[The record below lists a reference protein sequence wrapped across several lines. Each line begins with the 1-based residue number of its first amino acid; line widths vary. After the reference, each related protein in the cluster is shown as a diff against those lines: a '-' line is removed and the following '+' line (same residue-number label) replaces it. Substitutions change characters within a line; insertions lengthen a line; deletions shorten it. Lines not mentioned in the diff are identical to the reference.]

1 MTQFVVG
8 LVKFWAFNIGAW
20 AAAIGGAAYFLGY
33 IDEVETIFRNHRPVM
48 IVVLLLHF
56 ALCAIIY
63 DASYTRRRA
72 DREIKKL
79 GKAK

>member
-1 MTQFVVG
+1 MQFAVG
-8 LVKFWAFNIGAW
+8 LARYWAFNIGAW
-20 AAAIGGAAYFLGY
+20 AAAIGGTAYFLGY
-33 IDEVETIFRNHRPVM
+33 IEEVETVFRDHRPVM

-72 DREIKKL
+72 DRAIRKL